1 MLVDWPPDTAADLR
15 IRDAQTALR
24 GGRGTRAGACTPA
37 EQARQM
43 AAEVAAA
50 LHLGK
55 IALPVLGELEMMVG
69 VCVGGLG
76 VKLIVL
82 IHRQGSRALDLWLP
96 TMIAPLTGTE
106 PPSGALNLAEPLVS
120 RLASGA
126 EQTSPRWRRS
136 RPCSWG
142 WRGMARATDGH
153 RR

>member
-43 AAEVAAA
+43 AAEVEAA

-76 VKLIVL
+76 VEVD
-82 IHRQGSRALDLWLP
+82 RVDPPARLP
-96 TMIAPLTGTE
+96 GFGFVVAD
-106 PPSGALNLAEPLVS
+106 ND
-120 RLASGA
+120 
-126 EQTSPRWRRS
+126 
-136 RPCSWG
+136 
-142 WRGMARATDGH
+142 RATDRYRATVGGVELGRTIGEQIGQ
-153 RR
+153 RRRADFAKVEKVPAL